1 MGKLG
6 GRECE
11 SPSIARLQL
20 LFLRDVTRAS
30 ATARANR
37 NAHQRS
43 DLTWAH
49 C

>member
-1 MGKLG
+1 MGLVG
-6 GRECE
+6 WRECE
-11 SPSIARLQL
+11 LPSSARLPL
-20 LFLRDVTRAS
+20 LFWRDVTRAS

-43 DLTWAH
+43 DLTWAL